1 MDHCWM
7 ILPQIP
13 EIHIPTL
20 THKEPIVL
28 LTKSM
33 EALLAK
39 SAKLQSVASTLNGEE
54 DERQDFFWA
63 HFFSELH
70 AWNYKKCQPEVSSYW
85 IDHFAQSGVY
95 FEKRLWANG
104 WSLRYL
110 GQNIG
115 PVEECERTLRN
126 AFQLKIINHIAPGPF
141 LHHPTSLFH
150 NNQGCSKISTRN
162 WNMLR
167 FWILTPA
174 DSDFHTCIFIMSQC

>member
-1 MDHCWM
+1 MNHCWM

-70 AWNYKKCQPEVSSYW
+70 AWNYKKWQPEVSSYW

-110 GQNIG
+110 GHEHWPGWRMWKNPQKRFPAQNNQSHCTWPI
-115 PVEECERTLRN
+115 
-126 AFQLKIINHIAPGPF
+126 
-141 LHHPTSLFH
+141 PTSSYIPF
-150 NNQGCSKISTRN
+150 S
-162 WNMLR
+162 
-167 FWILTPA
+167 
-174 DSDFHTCIFIMSQC
+174 